1 MKRLFAIVLAV
12 FSLAS
17 CYKLSM
23 DPYEGG
29 DGVRANIDGRKCVMM
44 GTVGSRSYA
53 SYSVY
58 TDSCVFLTQVPLANR
73 ILAEDATYRLSIKL
87 KTGAAI
93 AVDQDYS
100 LAGEDATILFPGK
113 LKPEAL
119 SGWIRFS
126 LLDPAA
132 HLVEAT
138 FELSSADHSVKHGFI
153 RLPIEY
159 VNHAGS

>member
-1 MKRLFAIVLAV
+1 MKRLFAIALALI
-12 FSLAS
+12 SLAS

-73 ILAEDATYRLSIKL
+73 ILTDDATYRLSIKL
-87 KTGAAI
+87 KTGTAI
-93 AVDQDYS
+93 VVNQDYS
-100 LAGEDATILFPGK
+100 LTGNDAKVLFPGSHDTE
-113 LKPEAL
+113 PL
-119 SGWIRFS
+119 SGWIHFT

-138 FELSSADHSVKHGFI
+138 FELSSADHTVKHGFM

>member
-1 MKRLFAIVLAV
+1 MKRLFVIVLAV

-17 CYKLSM
+17 CFKLSM

-87 KTGAAI
+87 KTGTAI
-93 AVDQDYS
+93 VVDQDYS
-100 LAGEDATILFPGK
+100 LTGNDAKVIFPGSHDNE
-113 LKPEAL
+113 PL

-126 LLDPAA
+126 LLDSAA

-138 FELSSADHSVKHGFI
+138 FELSSADHSVKHGFL
-153 RLPIEY
+153 RLPMEY
-159 VNHAGS
+159 VNNTGS